1 MNRNGYVLIDGEIR
15 SASEYEAL
23 IHSEEAYA
31 YEVIRVIDGRPLFLE
46 EHLERLGRTLAGV
59 EEKYTVDTEELRD
72 GIARL
77 LAANGVRSD
86 NVKMILSGGRICVI
100 INGAS
105 YPTNRMYNDGVRVGI
120 LEAERINPQAKISNH
135 SLRAAADRLLTD
147 EGYFEVLLQDRNGC
161 ITEGSRS
168 NVFFIKDGE
177 VITSPPEGVLLGITR
192 QRIVRICE
200 ANDIPVVMRRIE
212 RSELDDFD
220 AAFISGTS
228 PKVLP
233 IREVSSGE
241 TVVRY
246 SVSDET
252 LRSLMMLYEK
262 EIEEYL
268 AWEDSLQEI
277 EKRTD

>member
-1 MNRNGYVLIDGEIR
+1 MNRNDYVLIDGEIR

-46 EHLERLGRTLAGV
+46 EHLERLGRTLDGV

-200 ANDIPVVMRRIE
+200 ANNIPVVMRGIE